1 MIQIET
7 KIASE
12 LGIKQDQV
20 EAVVAL
26 LDEGNTVPF
35 IARYRKEKT
44 GSLDDEVLRKLA
56 ERLTYLRNFN
66 SKRDDIQRL
75 ITEQGNMT
83 EEILANLA
91 KAETVTEL
99 DVRK

>member
-75 ITEQGNMT
+75 RTGEYDRRNFSQFS
-83 EEILANLA
+83 
-91 KAETVTEL
+91 KS
-99 DVRK
+99 